1 MAAELNPVLADVPA
15 MSPELRKVYDVL
27 RELLGEQA
35 PPEGEHDLVV
45 GAFAGFK
52 PLSVH
57 RLAMKGVQKHLARK
71 FSSAFLLLPRKE
83 VLRVIGVSERTLQ
96 RAEDDDVLDPNASD
110 RLLRLAAVIE
120 QAIEVLRS
128 QEAAEAWLERPAIAL
143 DRNRPMDLL
152 ETFEGTELVK
162 TLLQRMDYE
171 IYF

>member
-96 RAEDDDVLDPNASD
+96 RAEDDDVLDARGPRPGAGRRSTPS
-110 RLLRLAAVIE
+110 RAGPTLRLTVS
-120 QAIEVLRS
+120 L
-128 QEAAEAWLERPAIAL
+128 
-143 DRNRPMDLL
+143 
-152 ETFEGTELVK
+152 
-162 TLLQRMDYE
+162 
-171 IYF
+171 